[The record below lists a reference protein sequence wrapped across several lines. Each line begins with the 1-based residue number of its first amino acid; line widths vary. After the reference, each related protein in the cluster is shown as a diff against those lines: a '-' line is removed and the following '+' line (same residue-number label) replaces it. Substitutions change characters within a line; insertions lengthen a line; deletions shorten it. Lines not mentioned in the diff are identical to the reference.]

1 MMGTKVRFT
10 THIKSVPYLI
20 HTGVHLDEEKDIKQ
34 FIMSDTY
41 KHYVTDS
48 FMDRKKIKVT
58 SIDVAEIEN
67 NKFSAKLVAEGCE
80 LNSPELEAI
89 IEYFVFDMGNK
100 GAVVDD

>member
-1 MMGTKVRFT
+1 MATKVRFT

-41 KHYVTDS
+41 KRYVTDS

-67 NKFSAKLVAEGCE
+67 NKFSAKLTAEGDE
-80 LNSPELEAI
+80 LNSTELEAI
-89 IEYFVFDMGNK
+89 IECFVFETGKK
-100 GAVVDD
+100 GAWADE